1 MTHNIPTELLI
12 GYLPERDRGSHRV
25 SSGICQTI
33 KRINNNQVINDTY
46 KRVVNK
52 LDYKHLS
59 TTLLYIYHTDKLHDR
74 SLEKEGK

>member
-1 MTHNIPTELLI
+1 MV
-12 GYLPERDRGSHRV
+12 D
-25 SSGICQTI
+25 
-33 KRINNNQVINDTY
+33 
-46 KRVVNK
+46 K

>member
-1 MTHNIPTELLI
+1 MDKCMITNPSTALFIYLQIPTNYMT
-12 GYLPERDRGSHRV
+12 G
-25 SSGICQTI
+25 
-33 KRINNNQVINDTY
+33 
-46 KRVVNK
+46 VVNK